1 MPPLSPP
8 QPALEQLARAPA
20 AAKAP
25 PRAAFAQV
33 LAAALAPKTPPPRP
47 STELLPRAKRGEPER
62 CDERERDRPAEQ
74 AGEPSREGEVELREA
89 GEGIGDRRGEDLLDP
104 SFRHAA
110 SLAPPQSVA
119 QATSPSEV
127 EAGTARARLSLE
139 ELLPALVRRVAW
151 AGDRHRG
158 SVRLELG
165 AGAYAGAT
173 LLVHADHGR
182 VRVEVSGPGADELR
196 RRIDERLRR
205 HGLDVESVT

>member
-1 MPPLSPP
+1 
-8 QPALEQLARAPA
+8 
-20 AAKAP
+20 
-25 PRAAFAQV
+25 V

-47 STELLPRAKRGEPER
+47 STGLLPRAQRGEPER
-62 CDERERDRPAEQ
+62 RDEADRPAEQ
-74 AGEPSREGEVELREA
+74 AGEPREGAEVELREA
-89 GEGIGDRRGEDLLDP
+89 GERIGDRRGEDLLDP

-110 SLAPPQSVA
+110 SLAPPQSVSLA
-119 QATSPSEV
+119 QATSPPEV

-173 LLVHADHGR
+173 LLVHADDGR
-182 VRVEVSGPGADELR
+182 VRVEVSGAGADKLR